1 MSVTAMNNAVLGMIA
16 QSSSLAT
23 VSQNISNVN
32 TTGYKTSETMFA
44 TALTKTSAVTDI
56 FGVVSENRTLI
67 ENQGAISNTG
77 TWSDLAINGD
87 GLFIL
92 NTEMDGSGETLFT
105 RDGSFEL
112 AAADSDGDGT
122 DDRSYLVDANGYYL
136 QGWAVSED
144 GTADTG
150 ALTSVYYDAGT
161 ETTGRTTSTVDM
173 YGLLDPEATT
183 DQQMAVVVY
192 GPEVDGD
199 TTAVDST
206 PLKLNWSPTGSNA
219 WDLTLSI
226 EGATVA
232 NGSMAVTFDGQ
243 GLMTSTSTQT
253 LDVTW
258 GDGSTSQITVDL
270 SNILQTAG
278 ATTVDYSSQ
287 DGYGPGMAEGASVDS
302 AGYLSTGY
310 SNGYSVANFQIPLAE
325 FVATNQLASRSGN
338 VYAMTQ
344 ESGDYTIE
352 AANGGKA
359 EIVASALESS
369 TVQVED
375 QFTKMIMTQTAY
387 TSASKVFTVADEMMQ
402 TVGDLKR

>member
-16 QSSSLAT
+16 QSSALAT
-23 VSQNISNVN
+23 VSQNISNVS
-32 TTGYKTSETMFA
+32 TTGYKTSETMFS
-44 TALTKTSAVTDI
+44 TALTKSSAVADI
-56 FGVVSENRTLI
+56 FGVVGENRTLI
-67 ENQGAISNTG
+67 DNQGAISNTG
-77 TWSDLAINGD
+77 NWSDLAINGD

-112 AAADSDGDGT
+112 AAADSDGDGV
-122 DDRSYLVDANGYYL
+122 DDRSYLVDSNGYYL
-136 QGWAVSED
+136 QGWSVGED

-150 ALTSVYYDAGT
+150 ALTSVYYDAGS
-161 ETTGRTTSTVDM
+161 ELAGRTTSTVQM

-192 GPEVDGD
+192 GPETNG
-199 TTAVDST
+199 DST
-206 PLKLNWSPTGSNA
+206 AIDSTSLELNWSPTDTNA
-219 WDLTLSI
+219 WDLAFSI

-232 NGSMAVTFDGQ
+232 NGSMSVTFDGQ

-258 GDGSTSQITVDL
+258 ADGTTSQITVDL
-270 SNILQTAG
+270 SNILQTSG
-278 ATTVDYSSQ
+278 ATVVDYSSQ

-302 AGYLSTGY
+302 AGNLSTGY
-310 SNGYSVANFQIPLAE
+310 SNGYSVTNFQIPLAE
-325 FVATNQLASRSGN
+325 FVATNQLESRSGN

-344 ESGDYTIE
+344 DSGDYTIE
-352 AANGGKA
+352 AASGNAEVVGG
-359 EIVASALESS
+359 ALEAS

-402 TVGDLKR
+402 VVGDLKR